1 MIRKCCI
8 SSTYILTLVH
18 FLLSF
23 ISFAQTDTSRV
34 SFTFIGDVM
43 GHDTQ
48 IRSAYQ
54 KQTNDFDYNSV
65 FQYLKPQM
73 SAADFT
79 IANLEVTLGIKPYK
93 GYPSFSSPA
102 ALASGLQNAGVDAL
116 VTANNHSCDRGK
128 SGIITTLDI
137 LDNLEIQHTGTFRN
151 SNEKEESPL
160 LILEKDGI
168 RVALLNYTYGTNGIP
183 VPSPTIVNL
192 IDKTKIEEDII
203 RAKKSYVDKIILF
216 VHWGL
221 EYQSN
226 PSKEQ
231 QSLYQYCIEKGA
243 DIIIGSHPHVL
254 QRIEKHDNRFVAY
267 SLGNFVS
274 NQRKRYTDGGTLLHF
289 EIAKLGDKSW
299 VENPNY
305 QLTWV
310 YTPNEKG
317 RKEFYVL
324 PASKYEQEYD
334 FFVGMQD
341 YEAMMLFLNDTRKL
355 YDAQNINVPE
365 KYYNS
370 KTKAWEVRK

>member
-1 MIRKCCI
+1 MIKKCCN
-8 SSTYILTLVH
+8 SSPHILTLIL

-23 ISFAQTDTSRV
+23 ISIAQTDTSRV

-54 KQTNDFDYNSV
+54 KETNDFDYNSV

-73 SAADFT
+73 SIADFT

-93 GYPSFSSPA
+93 GYPSFSSPS
-102 ALASGLQNAGVDAL
+102 ALASGLQSAGVDVL

-137 LDNLEIQHTGTFRN
+137 LDSLEIQHTGTFRN
-151 SNEKEESPL
+151 SQEKEESPL
-160 LILEKDGI
+160 LILEKEGI

-183 VPSPTIVNL
+183 VPAPTIVNL
-192 IDKTKIEEDII
+192 INKSKIEEDII
-203 RAKKSYVDKIILF
+203 RAKKSYVDKIIVF

-231 QSLYQYCIEKGA
+231 QSLYQFFIEKGA

-254 QRIEKHDNRFVAY
+254 QRIEKHENSFVAY

-274 NQRKRYTDGGTLLHF
+274 NQRKRYTNGGTLLHI
-289 EIAKLGDKSW
+289 EIAKLGDVSW
-299 VENPNY
+299 VDNSNY

-310 YTPNEKG
+310 YTPTEKG

-324 PASKYEQEYD
+324 PTSEYEQNYD

-341 YEAMMLFLNDTRKL
+341 YEAMMLFLKDARKL
-355 YDAQNINVPE
+355 YDAQNVNVPE
-365 KYYNS
+365 KYFNS
-370 KTKAWEVRK
+370 KTKTWEIRE